1 MKKKKLRPCLLITL
15 PFNILITIFF
25 FSELT
30 EEEKEFV
37 LDYLSSGKGCFPYE
51 VVTGFNSHSAVQLT
65 LLKNLSNFNDVY
77 SIQERIF

>member
-1 MKKKKLRPCLLITL
+1 MLITL
-15 PFNILITIFF
+15 PFNILITIF

-65 LLKNLSNFNDVY
+65 YLKNLSNFNDVY
-77 SIQERIF
+77 NIQDAYILSVIL